1 MISADKWN
9 LIRPI
14 FDNAFKSC
22 MHFSMATVNADDS
35 PHITPIGSLILRE
48 TPTGFFFDEYCTK
61 TDENITRN
69 PRVCFLAVNAD
80 RSFWMKSL
88 IRGKFSTAPAV
99 RLMGTV
105 GELREATPDE
115 IAAWQ
120 NRVAFARLTKGYK
133 IMWSRMH
140 SVRDVQFDSFEPM
153 SSGKMTSGLL

>member
-1 MISADKWN
+1 MIPVDKWN

-22 MHFSMATVNADDS
+22 MHFSMATVNEDGS
-35 PHITPIGSLILRE
+35 PHITPIGSLILRDDSS
-48 TPTGFFFDEYCTK
+48 GYFFDEYCTR
-61 TDENITRN
+61 TRENIARN

-80 RSFWMKSL
+80 RTFWVKSL
-88 IRGKFSTAPAV
+88 IKGKFSTSPAV

-120 NRVAFARLTKGYK
+120 SRVAFARLTKGYR
-133 IMWSRMH
+133 IMWGRMH
-140 SVRDVQFDSFEPM
+140 SVRYIQFDSFEPM
-153 SSGKMTSGLL
+153 STGAMTSGLL